1 MRKEQARY
9 GTGVK
14 VHAIPTIVLRISIPQ
29 TRIVGVIIG
38 EIASSLLVIA
48 AWMGLLS

>member
-1 MRKEQARY
+1 MSTAAKGKSKQDTEAPRNP
-9 GTGVK
+9 VD
-14 VHAIPTIVLRISIPQ
+14 RISISQ
-29 TRIVGVIIG
+29 TRIVGVMMG